1 MLLDRLDLTPDEVW
15 QRTGWEIK
23 AEGACK
29 GEICVPLADL
39 EVRSDG
45 TIDMRLFAEQMGM
58 PLVTD
63 DKYAL
68 SAIGPRAAGRVLDDA
83 SLPAISLPDFDGDT
97 FELASLRGRKVV
109 LVAWASW

>member
-1 MLLDRLDLTPDEVW
+1 VLLDRLDLTSDDIR

-29 GEICVPLADL
+29 GEVCVPLRGL
-39 EVRSDG
+39 EVRADG
-45 TIDMRLFAEQMGM
+45 TIDMRLFAEQMAM

-63 DKYAL
+63 DTYDVSAL
-68 SAIGPRAAGRVLDDA
+68 GPRAAGRVLDGVA
-83 SLPAISLPDFDGDT
+83 MPALSLPDFDGGT
-97 FELASLRGRKVV
+97 FDLASLRGRKVV

>member
-1 MLLDRLDLTPDEVW
+1 MLLDRLDLSPEDIR

-29 GEICVPLADL
+29 GEVCVPLRDL
-39 EVRSDG
+39 EVRADG
-45 TIDMRLFAEQMGM
+45 TIDMRLFAAQMAM

-63 DKYAL
+63 DKYDL

-83 SLPAISLPDFDGDT
+83 AFPAISLPDFDGGT
-97 FELASLRGRKVV
+97 FELAGLRGRKVV